1 MYGDDIENVYDLS
14 AGQKWMLDQ
23 SDRADSAFFLQVMMR
38 AVIHLDPPSFRR
50 KVDSVSEKRDSLRSA
65 FVTEGL
71 SRPVRVVLKNRRV
84 ELLFKDI
91 TGMPPD
97 EQEEYLSKAA
107 ESDRRQG
114 FDMAKVLKKNPATAS
129 IPIIFLTAKD
139 TEDDILKGFGLGAD
153 DYISKPFF
161 LREVLARV
169 KAVLARTSKKLDKQ
183 EDVFSYKG
191 IKVNYAHK
199 SVWVN
204 DSEVSV
210 TRTEFDILRLL
221 LSHPGKVFS
230 RQELIESVWPK
241 DTSVSA
247 KVVDGSIRD
256 IRGKLGDLSS
266 HIVNKGGLGYCF
278 E

>member
-1 MYGDDIENVYDLS
+1 MINKKRILVVDDEKDLCDILSLNLHMAGYEVEASYSAEEALDIEIESFDLLI
-14 AGQKWMLDQ
+14 LD
-23 SDRADSAFFLQVMMR
+23 VMM
-38 AVIHLDPPSFRR
+38 
-50 KVDSVSEKRDSLRSA
+50 
-65 FVTEGL
+65 EGM
-71 SRPVRVVLKNRRV
+71 S
-84 ELLFKDI
+84 
-91 TGMPPD
+91 
-97 EQEEYLSKAA
+97 
-107 ESDRRQG
+107 G
-114 FDMAKVLKKNPATAS
+114 FDMAKVLKKNPTTAS

-153 DYISKPFF
+153 DYISKPFL

-204 DSEVSV
+204 DSEVPV

-247 KVVDGSIRD
+247 KVVDASIRD

-266 HIVNKGGLGYCF
+266 HIANKGGLGYCF

>member
-1 MYGDDIENVYDLS
+1 MINKKRILVVDDEKDLCDILSLNLHMAGYEVEASYSAEEALDIEIESFDLLI
-14 AGQKWMLDQ
+14 LD
-23 SDRADSAFFLQVMMR
+23 VMM
-38 AVIHLDPPSFRR
+38 
-50 KVDSVSEKRDSLRSA
+50 
-65 FVTEGL
+65 EGM
-71 SRPVRVVLKNRRV
+71 S
-84 ELLFKDI
+84 
-91 TGMPPD
+91 
-97 EQEEYLSKAA
+97 
-107 ESDRRQG
+107 G

-199 SVWVN
+199 SVWAN
-204 DSEVSV
+204 DSEVPV

-241 DTSVSA
+241 DVIVTERT
-247 KVVDGSIRD
+247 VDVNITRL
-256 IRGKLGDLSS
+256 RKKLGSCSDLLCTRQ
-266 HIVNKGGLGYCF
+266 GFGYCII
-278 E
+278 